1 MFNPTFTGYRNSDGQ
16 ELGTDGHGLSY
27 KSDKGKGDLSRI
39 RREKLTT
46 VCQEDQ
52 N

>member
-1 MFNPTFTGYRNSDGQ
+1 MTFQPTFTGYRSENGH

-39 RREKLTT
+39 RSEKLTT
-46 VCQEDQ
+46 IENEDQ
-52 N
+52 